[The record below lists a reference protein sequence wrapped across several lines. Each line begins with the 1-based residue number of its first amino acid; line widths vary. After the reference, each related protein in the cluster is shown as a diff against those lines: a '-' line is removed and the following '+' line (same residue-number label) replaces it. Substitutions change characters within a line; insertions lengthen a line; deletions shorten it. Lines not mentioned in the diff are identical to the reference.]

1 VVEDG
6 CFPHGD
12 EAYLGLL
19 VDVLIARGVSEAYR
33 MFTSRAEYRLQLRE
47 DNADLRLTE
56 HGRRLGVIDD
66 TRWNAYAR
74 KRDAIA
80 RESER
85 LKSTFVNPAVI
96 DRHDAQ
102 RVLGAPIEREYALAD
117 LL

>member
-33 MFTSRAEYRLQLRE
+33 MFTSRAEYRLQVRE
-47 DNADLRLTE
+47 DNAGLSLTE

-85 LKSTFVNPAVI
+85 LKSTSVNPALI
-96 DRHDAQ
+96 ERPDAQ
-102 RVLGAPIEREYALAD
+102 RVRGAPVERESPMSCLP
-117 LL
+117 